1 MLTSRRKVRA
11 EWSPAVSV
19 NNSYLVGLFSSS
31 SSSTSTN
38 LFSVLASAYT
48 ASAAT
53 ASATS
58 TAGQSVAP
66 TPPWD
71 SPDALASASSSSS
84 TGASSLT
91 PSQSALAQQALNGQ
105 PFINPAAA
113 KLNVS
118 GKNATVN
125 QDYKNLFA
133 LYQGLNTLYA
143 LTQQIKAPGTGA
155 LQASEIKQAFNNG
168 LGQVAS
174 FLQGDNFK
182 AVTVVQG
189 GVSTSETSKVGVAQG
204 SSTYVGQNIVQG
216 SSADAAA
223 AFEGA
228 VQFSMTV
235 TKNGAPQTINFDLAQ
250 MGSQTRSLANVVTYL
265 NGQLAAAGVSTRFAT
280 QRTAGQAQTVQ
291 VGSNTVTLGTSPD
304 QYALVLNGVPSETV
318 SLSAPATADAVYV
331 TQGSGAGDQAGQQLL
346 KFQSDTVQGA
356 APPAA
361 LAQPQDTHVTSGE
374 AWQDN
379 LPSTVSGVQASAAGP
394 DGSVYVLADVNGT
407 TSGQPIQGSGDV
419 ALLKYDSAGN
429 LQLTQTL
436 GAGVSASGLGLAVS
450 ADGEVAVTGQ
460 VTGSLTPGDGL
471 SSTAQ
476 SAFVSVYSAS
486 GDQLWSQTVAADA
499 GSQANGVAFGSDDS
513 VYIVGQTS
521 SPILGASGSTS
532 TSGTT
537 SFLAGF
543 SSTGAQQSVTQFGAS
558 TGDNNATGVTVDGNQ
573 VLVGGVENGSAVVRS
588 YQIGANGAA
597 TLAATQNLGSL
608 NGGSVAG
615 IALNNGQLVVAGTTH
630 NTALAAGVT
639 TAAGGAGSNA
649 FVASLDPSLQPSS
662 SDSIAY
668 YQSQG
673 GTTVTAV
680 SVADGDVYIAG
691 QTGPTLTDPAAGS
704 TTSST
709 SSSGSG
715 AATSGAGASSPA
727 TTGQAGYLAQI
738 DPTTGQVGFSTS
750 LQGEGGIAA
759 PTSIAVSTGGAS
771 VLDRLGLPEGTINQ
785 AGSSDLLTTAS
796 SLQAGDS
803 FYIQPGPGLTPTKVT
818 IQADDTLQTLAS
830 RIAQASDFRLT
841 ATVNTTTTSQ
851 NLSLKAAVPGEVVQL
866 LAGPSGQNALPAL
879 GLTPGVIQASPSQSS
894 SSTSQTTFGLNLSTS
909 LDLSSSADIS
919 HAAAQL
925 QYAMSEVMSAYQA
938 LNTANTPK
946 SAQTAASSGP
956 APAYLQAQIANYQ
969 AGLARLTGS

>member
-1 MLTSRRKVRA
+1 M
-11 EWSPAVSV
+11 SV

-31 SSSTSTN
+31 SSSSSTN
-38 LFSVLASAYT
+38 LFSVLASAYS

-58 TAGQSVAP
+58 AASQSVAP

-71 SPDALASASSSSS
+71 SPDALASSASSTSS

-91 PSQSALAQQALNGQ
+91 PSQSALAQQALDGQ
-105 PFINPAAA
+105 PIINPSAAQ
-113 KLNVS
+113 LNVS
-118 GKNATVN
+118 SKDATVN

-143 LTQQIKAPGTGA
+143 LTQQINAPGTGA
-155 LQASEIKQAFNNG
+155 LQTSEIKQAFNNG
-168 LGQVAS
+168 LGQVTS
-174 FLQGDNFK
+174 YLQGDNFK
-182 AVTVVQG
+182 TVTVVQG
-189 GVSTSETSKVGVAQG
+189 GLSTSETSKVGVAQG
-204 SSTYVGQNIVQG
+204 SSTYVGQNVVQG
-216 SSADAAA
+216 SSADAAP
-223 AFEGA
+223 AFEGP

-235 TKNGAPQTINFDLAQ
+235 TKDGAPQTINFDLDQ

-291 VGSNTVTLGTSPD
+291 VGSNTVTLGTNPD

-318 SLSAPATADAVYV
+318 SFAAPAAADAVYV
-331 TQGSGAGDQAGQQLL
+331 TQGSGAGGQAGQQLL
-346 KFQSDTVQGA
+346 KYQSDTAQGA

-361 LAQPQDTHVTSGE
+361 QAQPQDTHVTSGQ

-379 LPSTVSGVQASAAGP
+379 LPSTVSGVQATAAGP

-407 TSGQPIQGSGDV
+407 TSGQPIQGSSDV
-419 ALLKYDSAGN
+419 ALLQYDSAGN
-429 LQLTQTL
+429 LQSTQTL

-486 GDQLWSQTVAADA
+486 GDQLWSQTVPADS
-499 GSQANGVAFGSDDS
+499 GSQANAVAFGADDS
-513 VYIVGQTS
+513 VYVVGQTS
-521 SPILGASGSTS
+521 SPILGATGSTS
-532 TSGTT
+532 SSGTT

-588 YQIGANGAA
+588 YQIGANGGA
-597 TLAATQNLGSL
+597 TLAATQDLGSL
-608 NGGSVAG
+608 SGGSVAG

-630 NTALAAGVT
+630 NTALAAGIT

-704 TTSST
+704 TSSST
-709 SSSGSG
+709 TSSGSSS
-715 AATSGAGASSPA
+715 ATSGSSANSQA

-738 DPTTGQVGFSTS
+738 DPTTGQVGFTTS

-771 VLDRLGLPEGTINQ
+771 VLDRLGLPEGTIDQ
-785 AGSSDLLTTAS
+785 GGSSDLLTTAS
-796 SLQAGDS
+796 SLQPGDS

-851 NLSLKAAVPGEVVQL
+851 NLSLTAAVPGQVVQI

-879 GLTPGVIQASPSQSS
+879 GLTPGVIRATQSQSS
-894 SSTSQTTFGLNLSTS
+894 SSTSQTTFGLNLSST
-909 LDLSSSADIS
+909 LDLNSSADIS

-938 LNTANTPK
+938 LATANTPK
-946 SAQTAASSGP
+946 SAQTAASSGTV
-956 APAYLQAQIANYQ
+956 PAYLQSQIANYQ